1 MDPSSSLL
9 EDLDLDGFL
18 FGSQDKQHSMD
29 LDAGLSGVSLPELD
43 EGRLA
48 LHLDA
53 SMTRFPGEFGPTL
66 AESASTFHTVLV
78 ASLERALMQPRFLM
92 FPCVC

>member
-1 MDPSSSLL
+1 MDLNSSLL
-9 EDLDLDGFL
+9 EELDLDGFL

-53 SMTRFPGEFGPTL
+53 STTRFSGKFGRL
-66 AESASTFHTVLV
+66 LSAVPSTQS
-78 ASLERALMQPRFLM
+78 SLLPL
-92 FPCVC
+92 